1 MKKHLFIAAFILA
14 TIAEIIALIVFALQT
29 PDFSQDT
36 VAVNEVLQ
44 SVTQNFNNL
53 GEHETATSLDY
64 AVLDKDG
71 NILYKTKSGLSES
84 LNAAI
89 AHRDTVLDITV
100 NDSLV
105 GKVIVYNDGALSL
118 Q

>member
-53 GEHETATSLDY
+53 GEHETATS
-64 AVLDKDG
+64 G
-71 NILYKTKSGLSES
+71 RIRS
-84 LNAAI
+84 
-89 AHRDTVLDITV
+89 
-100 NDSLV
+100 
-105 GKVIVYNDGALSL
+105 
-118 Q
+118 